1 MRLHGIKEIM
11 YNLELR
17 YMLLKFYFNILLLC
31 TILDELTQLQN
42 KIQEKIFFCFF
53 VGFFCEKLRYLTLRL
68 QGKEPSMFI
77 FWAA

>member
-17 YMLLKFYFNILLLC
+17 YTLLKFYFNILLLC

-42 KIQEKIFFCFF
+42 KIQEKFFF
-53 VGFFCEKLRYLTLRL
+53 VFLLDFFVKN
-68 QGKEPSMFI
+68 
-77 FWAA
+77 